1 MWDSNRKNTNLREA
15 TLLVSSV
22 PKKLTRKKLVV
33 ALSTLGVLPFGAA
46 LLWPEPS
53 QSRLFFG
60 LYSMVIFSFL
70 CGTWWATALVKPGN
84 NRAATFSTLLLSI
97 FLIIV
102 AFLMQL
108 LFFLHSTLAP
118 LMGMTL
124 LFAILL
130 VGELTLGS
138 FRQQPL
144 YYRQMRWCITAIVA
158 ALHIG
163 AAARFT

>member
-33 ALSTLGVLPFGAA
+33 ALSTLGILPFGAA
-46 LLWPEPS
+46 LLWSEPS
-53 QSRLFFG
+53 QARIIFA
-60 LYSMVIFSFL
+60 LYSLIIFSFL

-84 NRAATFSTLLLSI
+84 NRAVFFSTLLLSI

-102 AFLMQL
+102 AFLMQI
-108 LFFLHSTLAP
+108 LFFLHTTVAP
-118 LMGMTL
+118 ILGMTV
-124 LFAILL
+124 LFAMLL
-130 VGELTLGS
+130 VGEFNLES

-144 YYRQMRWCITAIVA
+144 YYRQMRWCVTAIVA
-158 ALHIG
+158 VLHIG
-163 AAARFT
+163 AAARFA

>member
-1 MWDSNRKNTNLREA
+1 M
-15 TLLVSSV
+15 VSSV

-53 QSRLFFG
+53 QSRFFFA
-60 LYSMVIFSFL
+60 LYSLVIFSFL

-97 FLIIV
+97 FLILV

-130 VGELTLGS
+130 VGESTLGS

-158 ALHIG
+158 VLHIG
-163 AAARFT
+163 AAARFA